1 MFCTSPEF
9 SFFFFFFLLRLNNHQ
24 AGVSSIKAKKNHL
37 LPITTPFLNPRKT
50 NLSRIVFGIAA
61 SANLWKIRREYVR
74 SWWHP
79 RKKMRG
85 FVWLDEPVKNMSWGS
100 DVPPFMISESTKAF
114 EYSNR
119 IGNRSAIRLSRIV
132 IESIRLRLQDV
143 DWFVMGDDD
152 TVFFTE
158 NLVRVLSN
166 YDPTK
171 MYYIGSQSESHPQ
184 NTDFSY
190 NMAYGGGGF
199 AISYPLALALSKF
212 QDSCLH
218 RYPQLFGSDDRMHA
232 CITELGVPILKNP
245 GFHQFD
251 VYGDAFGLL
260 AVHPLVP
267 LLSIHH
273 LDIIKPIFHNMT
285 RVQAVRHLL
294 KVASVDQAAMLQQ
307 TICYGQR
314 QRWSFSISL
323 GYAVQVYQG
332 FISPWELQRVPRTF
346 LSWHGNKARSHFPFN
361 IQEISVDSCKQPTIF
376 YMRSVHRLQN
386 KTTARGGG
394 SIETVYKKEDQPE
407 RNMTGCD
414 TVLSSVQVI
423 RIRKKPTLET
433 LSQRLCCKVQ
443 HWRSRSI
450 DIDVQPCG
458 DGELAIDS

>member
-1 MFCTSPEF
+1 M
-9 SFFFFFFLLRLNNHQ
+9 
-24 AGVSSIKAKKNHL
+24 
-37 LPITTPFLNPRKT
+37 
-50 NLSRIVFGIAA
+50 
-61 SANLWKIRREYVR
+61 
-74 SWWHP
+74 
-79 RKKMRG
+79 
-85 FVWLDEPVKNMSWGS
+85 
-100 DVPPFMISESTKAF
+100 
-114 EYSNR
+114 
-119 IGNRSAIRLSRIV
+119 
-132 IESIRLRLQDV
+132 
-143 DWFVMGDDD
+143 
-152 TVFFTE
+152 
-158 NLVRVLSN
+158 
-166 YDPTK
+166 
-171 MYYIGSQSESHPQ
+171 
-184 NTDFSY
+184 
-190 NMAYGGGGF
+190 
-199 AISYPLALALSKF
+199 
-212 QDSCLH
+212 
-218 RYPQLFGSDDRMHA
+218 
-232 CITELGVPILKNP
+232 
-245 GFHQFD
+245 QFD

-294 KVASVDQAAMLQQ
+294 KAASVDQAAMLQQ

-376 YMRSVHRLQN
+376 YMSSVHQLQH

-433 LSQRLCCKVQ
+433 LSQVHKNQAPC
-443 HWRSRSI
+443 SI
-450 DIDVQPCG
+450 KFF
-458 DGELAIDS
+458 SS